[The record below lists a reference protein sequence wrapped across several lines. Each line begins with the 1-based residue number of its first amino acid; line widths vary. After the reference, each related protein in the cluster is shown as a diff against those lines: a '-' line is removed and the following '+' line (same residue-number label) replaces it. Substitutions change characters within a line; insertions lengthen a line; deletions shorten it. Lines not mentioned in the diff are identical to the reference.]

1 MIAIFR
7 VTCHLVCFN
16 DLKQLRY
23 AVIALTDSDQELNRT
38 DHKRTTERE
47 REDLHQPAVKRNRH
61 TTPMQRRCAVGQTC
75 NQ

>member
-47 REDLHQPAVKRNRH
+47 RERRP
-61 TTPMQRRCAVGQTC
+61 TPTC
-75 NQ
+75 RQA